1 MMETFL
7 TIFVVS
13 FIFAIGAFIG
23 DYFIP
28 FFIKA
33 IKGNPKPKQKYD
45 YAEKEWF
52 RTLSNKDK

>member
-23 DYFIP
+23 DYVIP
-28 FFIKA
+28 FFIKT
-33 IKGNPKPKQKYD
+33 IKGTPTPKQKYD
-45 YAEKEWF
+45 YAE
-52 RTLSNKDK
+52 